1 MHQLTPRLSLSGLQ
15 KAFLSTHYT
24 ARSESDN
31 IGLHGVIHT
40 LYIARKEKR
49 YGKDGT
55 AVRKVADE
63 IVSDYTV

>member
-15 KAFLSTHYT
+15 KAHYT